1 MMDFKLGDRVSL
13 KPHVAESLLDDACA
27 SVERTT
33 GNSYRAKVIPAN
45 PEACWHNHCRVL
57 RIFQD
62 GGLLLEN
69 ASGYVRQADRGTIM
83 KRYD

>member
-1 MMDFKLGDRVSL
+1 MMDFKLGEQVSL
-13 KPHVAESLLDDACA
+13 KPHVAESLLDDVCA
-27 SVERTT
+27 SVERKSS
-33 GNSYRAKVIPAN
+33 NSSRAKVIPAN

-69 ASGYVRQADRGTIM
+69 ASGYVRQADRDTMI

>member
-1 MMDFKLGDRVSL
+1 MSVFKLGDRVSL
-13 KPHVAESLLDDACA
+13 KPQVSETWFDHICAGESRTA
-27 SVERTT
+27 SSHH
-33 GNSYRAKVIPAN
+33 NAKIIEGVPS
-45 PEACWHNHCRVL
+45 ACWHTTGKIV

-69 ASGYVRQADRGTIM
+69 SYGHVRQADPDTIM

>member
-1 MMDFKLGDRVSL
+1 MMDFKLGEQVSL

-27 SVERTT
+27 SVARPSR
-33 GNSYRAKVIPAN
+33 NSYRARAVPGNPA
-45 PEACWHNHCRVL
+45 ACWHSSCRVL

-69 ASGYVRQADRGTIM
+69 DAGYVRQAEPHTIM

>member
-27 SVERTT
+27 SVERKSS
-33 GNSYRAKVIPAN
+33 NSYRAKVIPAN

-69 ASGYVRQADRGTIM
+69 ASGYVRQADRDTII

>member
-1 MMDFKLGDRVSL
+1 MMDFKLGEQVSL

-27 SVERTT
+27 SVERKS

-45 PEACWHNHCRVL
+45 PAACWHNHCRIL
-57 RIFQD
+57 RICQD

-69 ASGYVRQADRGTIM
+69 ASGYVRQADRGTGM